1 MKLLRIFK
9 DLSYSELKQLEIG
22 HFFPDE
28 FESEPDPKVYAQLI
42 SFINRAMSE
51 LYKRFLLSAKEI
63 VIEQDTSIEEYLLTK
78 DYAQDN
84 TASAIPL
91 ADRFIADSVAN
102 PFEDDILKIE
112 EIYDEAGNKLY
123 LNDNSEDLSIFTP
136 TWRSIQIPYPNEFD
150 SLAVQYRADFTD
162 LVWSSG
168 LDASTTEVAL
178 PNALKECLMLY
189 VGYLAFA
196 SLNTEGTNAEGAD
209 FKQRF
214 ESAVKDVSEAGLH
227 VVDNRDNS
235 WRFDTRGWV

>member
-1 MKLLRIFK
+1 MKLLTIFK
-9 DLSYSELKQLEIG
+9 DLSYSELKQLDIG

-42 SFINRAMSE
+42 SLINRAMSE

-63 VIEQDTSIEEYLLTK
+63 IIEQDTSVEEYLLTK
-78 DYAQDN
+78 DYSQTN

-102 PFEDDILKIE
+102 PFLDDILKIE
-112 EIYDEAGNKLY
+112 EVYDEAGNKLY

-136 TWRSIQIPYPNEFD
+136 TWRSVQIPYPNEFD
-150 SLAVQYRADFTD
+150 SLAIQYRADFTD
-162 LVWSSG
+162 IVWSVAI
-168 LDASTTEVAL
+168 DPATTEVAL
-178 PNALKECLMLY
+178 PNALRESLMLY

-196 SLNTEGTNAEGAD
+196 SLNTDGGNTEGAD
-209 FKQRF
+209 FKQRY
-214 ESAVKDVSEAGLH
+214 EDSLLKVSESGLH